1 MRDEMSKQ
9 KGLAI
14 CNEARGLMDTL
25 IVTENVSKVFNP
37 GMPDE
42 MKAITDVSLE
52 INKGEFVVLKGPSG
66 SGKTSLLGLI
76 GCMSRPT
83 AGRILINGRDVAKL
97 PERFLTM
104 IRRKEFGFIF
114 QQFNLIK
121 GISVLEN
128 VMLPLF
134 PTDAKISDIK
144 NRAEGILD
152 KLNILHKKDF
162 KVQRL
167 SGGEQQRVAISRA
180 LINEPEAVLADE
192 PTAHLDTKLS
202 EDLIRIMQELN
213 REGKTII
220 IASHDPLVYE
230 KPFINK
236 LVEMRDGIVKE
247 VTAR

>member
-1 MRDEMSKQ
+1 M
-9 KGLAI
+9 
-14 CNEARGLMDTL
+14 NTL
-25 IVTENVSKVFNP
+25 IITEHVSKVFNP

-42 MKAITDVSLE
+42 MKAITDVSIE
-52 INKGEFVVLKGPSG
+52 IKKGEIVVLKGPSG
-66 SGKTSLLGLI
+66 SGKTSLLGLM

-83 AGRILINGRDVAKL
+83 EGRILINGRDVAKL

-121 GISVLEN
+121 GLSVLEN
-128 VMLPLF
+128 AMLPLY
-134 PTDAKISDIK
+134 PTHAKMSGIK
-144 NRAEGILD
+144 NRAEGILE

-180 LINEPEAVLADE
+180 LINEPEAILADE

-202 EDLIRIMQELN
+202 EDLIRIMTKLN

-220 IASHDPLVYE
+220 IASHDPLVYD
-230 KPFINK
+230 KPFVNK
-236 LVEMRDGIVKE
+236 IVEMRDGIVRE
-247 VTAR
+247 VVSR